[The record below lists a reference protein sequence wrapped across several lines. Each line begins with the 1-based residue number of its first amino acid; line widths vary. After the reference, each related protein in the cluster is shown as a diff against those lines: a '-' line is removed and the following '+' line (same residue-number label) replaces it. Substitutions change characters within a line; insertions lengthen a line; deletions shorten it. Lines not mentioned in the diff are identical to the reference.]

1 MIEPEIINIIKNTT
15 DILNFNILDPTADPK
30 TLEASFAPMIIAIVA
45 ISSISII
52 FNF

>member
-1 MIEPEIINIIKNTT
+1 MIEPKIINIIKNTT

-30 TLEASFAPMIIAIVA
+30 TLEASFAPMIISIVA